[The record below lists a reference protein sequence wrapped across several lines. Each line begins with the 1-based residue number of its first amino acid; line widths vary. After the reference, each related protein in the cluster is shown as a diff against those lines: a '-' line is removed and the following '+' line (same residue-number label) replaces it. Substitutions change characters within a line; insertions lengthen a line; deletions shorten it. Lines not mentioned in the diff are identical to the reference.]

1 MEKLKQKMDKM
12 LEFPPDI
19 TKIKWQKE
27 GKIDVFKVNKTIK
40 LDKNTIT
47 KAKTFVK
54 LLERYNKSS
63 KYVYPKVDAQYKIV
77 KICFNKE
84 SKYVFTFTPIHGYIF
99 ALLTGFIKGYKNNLT
114 GMVKTQKE
122 LLNLRFIVVEYVKD
136 KTAAKTRKN
145 MYIEGKVKSTNPYS
159 ELISMIELFNSNK
172 KKTGHIVISK
182 IDSRYFIAGSMEYK
196 RRKQIMEEQLKEE
209 NVKKKYNDFEVV
221 ELKEVKYISK
231 EYFQFMMDIYCYKYR
246 SVECGYNTGYYEIDP
261 KDVSRKEIR
270 SLYNNM
276 WTLMNL
282 SLVKNSKT
290 QGILLLKI
298 GGENKCVI
306 TSKHKGLH
314 TILKDFYGE
323 LLDSKNNNTIHKI
336 LRKYP
341 LNKVEFKGLKVEKGK
356 SLKEMKSK
364 YEVKYKI
371 GRANYY
377 IKTGRRKNKEKK

>member
-1 MEKLKQKMDKM
+1 MEKLKQRLDKM
-12 LEFPPDI
+12 LEFPSDI

-27 GKIDVFKVNKTIK
+27 GKIDVFKVNKTMK
-40 LDKNTIT
+40 LDKKTIT
-47 KAKTFVK
+47 QANTFVK
-54 LLERYNKSS
+54 LLEKYNKSS
-63 KYVYPKVDAQYKIV
+63 KYVYPKIDAQYKII
-77 KICFNKE
+77 KICTGNEF
-84 SKYVFTFTPIHGYIF
+84 KYVFTFTPIHRYIF
-99 ALLTGFIKGYKNNLT
+99 TLLTGFIKGYKNNLT
-114 GMVKTQKE
+114 GIVKTQKD

-172 KKTGHIVISK
+172 KTGHIVISK

-209 NVKKKYNDFEVV
+209 KVKKKYSDFEVV
-221 ELKEVKYISK
+221 EIKEVKYISK
-231 EYFQFMMDIYCYKYR
+231 EYFQFMMDVYCYKYR
-246 SVECGYNTGYYEIDP
+246 SVECGYNIGYYEIDS
-261 KDVSRKEIR
+261 KDISKKEIKKLHNR
-270 SLYNNM
+270 L
-276 WTLMNL
+276 WTSMNL

-298 GGENKCVI
+298 GGENKCII

-314 TILKDFYGE
+314 TILKDFYEE

-341 LNKVEFKGLKVEKGK
+341 LSKVKFKGLKIDKGK

-377 IKTGRRKNKEKK
+377 ITSGRRKNKEKK